1 MNALF
6 ADEGIAYR
14 FELGRIVRRGT
25 EEFREA
31 VTEARHALNDER
43 FQEVLRQFDRA
54 CEFRNQIPPDWANA
68 IKEAANSV
76 EGVLQV
82 IYERPGVALTSIQL
96 PGEVPKR
103 IKEMFRS
110 LYGLG
115 SGIVG
120 GRHASIEGVEAT
132 GPRADLA
139 IHLAA
144 ALHAFAVAELDR
156 GP

>member
-1 MNALF
+1 MLNEQAAEELLEKRPWYQFFDALERVPLHLPDGKVKSYHNQMNALF

-76 EGVLQV
+76 EGVLAGY
-82 IYERPGVALTSIQL
+82 I
-96 PGEVPKR
+96 
-103 IKEMFRS
+103 
-110 LYGLG
+110 
-115 SGIVG
+115 
-120 GRHASIEGVEAT
+120 
-132 GPRADLA
+132 
-139 IHLAA
+139 
-144 ALHAFAVAELDR
+144 
-156 GP
+156 